1 MKNVK
6 RVTACFLMG
15 MIFHIHANAQT
26 NTSTNAGPNPDPP
39 TAKVAKKYNI
49 VFFLVDDLGW
59 ADVGFQGSKYH
70 ETPNLD
76 SFSKKSVQFSQA
88 YAACHVCSPT
98 RASILTGQYPAR
110 LGLTDWLPGRKD
122 FSFQKLKTGTT
133 VQHLP
138 YETQT
143 LPKVLKDNG
152 YVTAIFGKWHLGD
165 DSASAF
171 RQGFDVQVPQW
182 NKGWPA
188 SSYFSPF
195 NMKGLEGG
203 PKGEYLTDRL
213 TTEALNWVEK
223 NKDQPFFLYLS
234 HFAVHDPIQGRGDLV
249 AKYEKKRNTMTKDKT
264 APFILEGNPDDTDPI
279 SREQLTT
286 LLSDPGHQGTRIFSD
301 RTVKIKQRQDNAQF
315 AAMVET
321 MDESFGRVVAK
332 LKELGI
338 EDNTIVIFFSD
349 NGGMSAANFGN
360 PARKVAPC
368 DLDKVFSTSNLPL
381 RAGKGWLYEGG
392 IREPLLVYWPH
403 QSKEGSVSDMPV
415 ISTDFYPTILE
426 MIGVNPKSGDKN
438 GVDGASFAS
447 VLKGDQKAAS
457 KISKPLFWH
466 FPHYS
471 NHGAQS
477 PGGAVR
483 VGDYKLIEYFEN
495 GTVELFNIKNDP
507 AEQQNLAKTEPA
519 KVKELLSLLRKW
531 RKEVNA
537 FMPGPNPQYV
547 PGSKW
552 PGVGERDPDED
563 R

>member
-1 MKNVK
+1 MNYLK
-6 RVTACFLMG
+6 RITACFLLVMAC
-15 MIFHIHANAQT
+15 H
-26 NTSTNAGPNPDPP
+26 TNADAQLNNMVSGPQPEQQP
-39 TAKVAKKYNI
+39 AKAPKKYNI

-59 ADVGFQGSKYH
+59 ADVGYQGSKFH
-70 ETPNLD
+70 ETPNID
-76 SFSKKSVQFSQA
+76 KFSKKGVQFSQA

-138 YETQT
+138 YETKT
-143 LPKVLKDNG
+143 LPEVLKDNG
-152 YVTAIFGKWHLGD
+152 YATAIFGKWHLGD
-165 DSASAF
+165 DSASAS

-195 NMKGLEGG
+195 NMEGLEGG

-249 AKYEKKRNTMTKDKT
+249 AKYEKKRNTMAKDRSV
-264 APFILEGNPDDTDPI
+264 PFILEGNPDDEDPF
-279 SREQLTT
+279 SRKQLTA
-286 LLSDPGHQGTRIFSD
+286 LLTDSAHQGTRIFPD
-301 RTVKIKQRQDNAQF
+301 RTVKIKQKQDNAQF

-321 MDESFGRVVAK
+321 MDESFGRVLEK
-332 LKELGI
+332 LRELGI

-392 IREPLLVYWPH
+392 IREPLLVYWPDH
-403 QSKEGSVSDMPV
+403 SREGTVSDMPV
-415 ISTDFYPTILE
+415 ISTDFYPTLLE
-426 MIGVNPKSGDKN
+426 MIGVNPKSVDKK
-438 GVDGASFAS
+438 GMDGASFAS
-447 VLKGDQKAAS
+447 VLKGNGNAAS
-457 KISKPLFWH
+457 NTRPLFWH

-483 VGDYKLIEYFEN
+483 LGDYKLIEYFEN

-507 AEQQNLAKTEPA
+507 AEQQNLATTEPA
-519 KVKELLSLLRKW
+519 RAKELLSLLHKW

-537 FMPGPNPQYV
+537 FMPGPNPKYV
-547 PGSKW
+547 PGSTW
-552 PGVGERDPDED
+552 PGKGERDPDED